1 MKLRYYLRGLGI
13 GMLVAALVLILSGN
27 TGGKMS
33 DEAVKHRAAE
43 LGMVE
48 KDKTL
53 LGDVGNG
60 ISGEQLGDVEQK
72 AGVEDAAVS
81 EKEND
86 AAAKETDGVSEEDT
100 GAAAKE
106 TDGAASEEDKETA
119 GKETDGASE
128 EDRET
133 AAEDKSPKTEVS
145 KEETEAGNEEQTLAD
160 QIEQRADEVADRA
173 KEVAENS
180 VPKNIVTFEVH
191 RGDTSISVARR
202 AKEMGL
208 VESAADFDVFLCQ
221 NGYDKRISIGSYEIT
236 VGATQKEI
244 ADIVTKSR

>member
-13 GMLVAALVLILSGN
+13 GMLVAALVLILSGSA
-27 TGGKMS
+27 GGKMS

-48 KDKTL
+48 KDKTVL
-53 LGDVGNG
+53 DDIG
-60 ISGEQLGDVEQK
+60 SGLPDGQPMDVEQK
-72 AGVEDAAVS
+72 AGTEDV
-81 EKEND
+81 
-86 AAAKETDGVSEEDT
+86 AAASEEKKDITTEETGVVQEENKETEAE
-100 GAAAKE
+100 E
-106 TDGAASEEDKETA
+106 TDGAAEE
-119 GKETDGASE
+119 GKG
-128 EDRET
+128 T
-133 AAEDKSPKTEVS
+133 AAEEKNTETEVP
-145 KEETEAGNEEQTLAD
+145 KEETEAANEEQTLAD

-180 VPKNIVTFEVH
+180 VPENIVTFEVH

-236 VGATQKEI
+236 VGATEKEI

>member
-48 KDKTL
+48 KDKTV
-53 LGDVGNG
+53 LGDIGSEVSAGQP
-60 ISGEQLGDVEQK
+60 EDVSQS
-72 AGVEDAAVS
+72 VITEDMPAP
-81 EKEND
+81 E
-86 AAAKETDGVSEEDT
+86 G
-100 GAAAKE
+100 E
-106 TDGAASEEDKETA
+106 TDGAPEEDEGTAVEEIDGTSEEKSDEILPETEESPEA
-119 GKETDGASE
+119 GTSE
-128 EDRET
+128 EE
-133 AAEDKSPKTEVS
+133 AEAVD
-145 KEETEAGNEEQTLAD
+145 EERMLAN

-180 VPKNIVTFEVH
+180 VPENIVTFVV
-191 RGDTSISVARR
+191 RQGDSSDSVARR

-208 VESAADFDVFLCQ
+208 VESAEDFDVFLCQ
-221 NGYDKRISIGSYEIT
+221 NGYDKRISVGSYEIE
-236 VGATQKEI
+236 VGATEREI

>member
-33 DEAVKHRAAE
+33 DEAVKRRAAE

-48 KDKTL
+48 KDKSV
-53 LGDVGNG
+53 LGDIGSEVSAGQP
-60 ISGEQLGDVEQK
+60 EDVSQS
-72 AGVEDAAVS
+72 VITEDMPVP
-81 EKEND
+81 
-86 AAAKETDGVSEEDT
+86 EE
-100 GAAAKE
+100 
-106 TDGAASEEDKETA
+106 
-119 GKETDGASE
+119 ETDGASE
-128 EDRET
+128 EDKGT
-133 AAEDKSPKTEVS
+133 APEEIDGTPEEEADEILPEAGERPEAEVS
-145 KEETEAGNEEQTLAD
+145 EEETEAVDEERMLAN

-180 VPKNIVTFEVH
+180 VPENIVTFVV
-191 RGDTSISVARR
+191 RQGDSSDSVARR

-221 NGYDKRISIGSYEIT
+221 NGYDKRISVGSYEIE
-236 VGATQKEI
+236 VGATQREI

>member
-48 KDKTL
+48 KDKTV
-53 LGDVGNG
+53 LGDIGSEVSAGQP
-60 ISGEQLGDVEQK
+60 EDVSQS
-72 AGVEDAAVS
+72 VITEDMPAP
-81 EKEND
+81 E
-86 AAAKETDGVSEEDT
+86 G
-100 GAAAKE
+100 E
-106 TDGAASEEDKETA
+106 TDGAPEEDEGTAVEEIDGTSEEKSDEILPETEESPEA
-119 GKETDGASE
+119 GTSE
-128 EDRET
+128 EE
-133 AAEDKSPKTEVS
+133 AEAVD
-145 KEETEAGNEEQTLAD
+145 EERMLAN

-180 VPKNIVTFEVH
+180 VPENIVTFVV
-191 RGDTSISVARR
+191 RQGDSSDSVARR

-208 VESAADFDVFLCQ
+208 VESAEDFDAFLCQ
-221 NGYDKRISIGSYEIT
+221 NGYDKRISVGSYEIE
-236 VGATQKEI
+236 VGATEREI